1 MRAQLGGSSRQ
12 SLVAA
17 RIALD
22 AAVKGVDA
30 QTASTLSAELFFA
43 ADVLGSNISVRRALT
58 DTSRDAAAK
67 GTLIKDLLASKVGKA
82 AVGLLTDL
90 AALRWSGTK
99 DLVQVIEQLAI
110 EAEATAA
117 NISGE
122 LDRVENEMFVIS
134 NTISNSSELRKAVKS
149 DAQVA
154 KAQLVAELLKN
165 ASSSTTKL
173 VSQMVNAWRGRSI
186 ESAFADYQWA
196 LAARRNRVI
205 ALVRIAAPMS
215 QAQQDRLEAALNKQV
230 GQPVRMNI
238 EIDPAVLGG
247 VSVKFADEM
256 VDGSVSNR
264 LAGAARAL
272 AGANKGRNTW
282 QT

>member
-1 MRAQLGGSSRQ
+1 MRALLGGSSRQ
-12 SLVAA
+12 SLLTA
-17 RIALD
+17 RTALD

-30 QTASTLSAELFFA
+30 AAASALSSELFFTS
-43 ADVLGSNISVRRALT
+43 DLLGTNISIRRALT
-58 DTSRDAAAK
+58 DPARDGKAK
-67 GTLIKDLLASKVGKA
+67 ATLIKDLLGAKVGA
-82 AVGLLTDL
+82 PTLALLTEITS
-90 AALRWSGTK
+90 LRWSGAK

-110 EAEATAA
+110 EAEASAA

-122 LDRVENEMFVIS
+122 LDRVENEMFIVS
-134 NTISNSSELRKAVKS
+134 NTISNSSELRKAFKS
-149 DAQVA
+149 DARVA

-165 ASSSTTKL
+165 ASTSTTKL

-205 ALVRIAAPMS
+205 ALVRIAAPIS
-215 QAQQDRLEAALNKQV
+215 QGQQERLEAALNKQV

-238 EIDPAVLGG
+238 EIDPSVLGG

-272 AGANKGRNTW
+272 AGSK
-282 QT
+282 

>member
-1 MRAQLGGSSRQ
+1 MKAQLGGSSRQ

-17 RIALD
+17 RTALD

-30 QTASTLSAELFFA
+30 QAASTLSAELFFA

-67 GTLIKDLLASKVGKA
+67 GTLIKDLLASKVGA
-82 AVGLLTDL
+82 ATVSLLTEL
-90 AALRWSGTK
+90 SALRWSGAK

-122 LDRVENEMFVIS
+122 LDRVENEMFVVS
-134 NTISNSSELRKAVKS
+134 TTISNSSELRKALKS
-149 DAQVA
+149 DADVA
-154 KAQLVAELLKN
+154 KSQLVAELLKN

-173 VSQMVNAWRGRSI
+173 VSQMVNSWRGRSI

-205 ALVRIAAPMS
+205 ALVRIAAPIS
-215 QAQQDRLEAALNKQV
+215 QAQQDRLAAALDKQV

-272 AGANKGRNTW
+272 AGSK
-282 QT
+282 

>member
-12 SLVAA
+12 SLLAA
-17 RIALD
+17 RTALD

-30 QTASTLSAELFFA
+30 QAASTLSAELFFA

-67 GTLIKDLLASKVGKA
+67 GTLIKDLLASKVGTA
-82 AVGLLTDL
+82 AVGLLTEL
-90 AALRWSGTK
+90 SALRWSGAK

-122 LDRVENEMFVIS
+122 LDRVENEMFVVS
-134 NTISNSSELRKAVKS
+134 NTISNSSELRKAFKS
-149 DAQVA
+149 DAQTA
-154 KAQLVAELLKN
+154 KAQLAADLLKN

-173 VSQMVNAWRGRSI
+173 VSQMVNSWRGRSI

-205 ALVRIAAPMS
+205 ALVRIAAPIS
-215 QAQQDRLEAALNKQV
+215 QAQQDRLAEALNKQV

-238 EIDPAVLGG
+238 EVDPAVLGG
-247 VSVKFADEM
+247 VSVKFADEI

-272 AGANKGRNTW
+272 AGSK
-282 QT
+282 

>member
-17 RIALD
+17 RTALD

-30 QTASTLSAELFFA
+30 QTASTLSAELFFV

-67 GTLIKDLLASKVGKA
+67 GALIKDLLASKVGKA
-82 AVGLLTDL
+82 TVGLLTEL
-90 AALRWSGTK
+90 SALRWSGAK

-134 NTISNSSELRKAVKS
+134 STVSNSSELRKAFKS
-149 DAQVA
+149 DAHVA

-173 VSQMVNAWRGRSI
+173 VSQLVNAWRGRSI
-186 ESAFADYQWA
+186 ESAFADFQWA

-238 EIDPAVLGG
+238 EIDPTVLGG

-272 AGANKGRNTW
+272 AGSK
-282 QT
+282 

>member
-17 RIALD
+17 SVALD

-30 QTASTLSAELFFA
+30 QAASQLSAELFFA

-67 GTLIKDLLASKVGKA
+67 GALIKDLLASKVGTA
-82 AVGLLTDL
+82 AVGLLTEL
-90 AALRWSGTK
+90 SALRWSGAK

-117 NISGE
+117 NISGD

-134 NTISNSSELRKAVKS
+134 NTISNSSELRKAFKS
-149 DAQVA
+149 DADVA
-154 KAQLVAELLKN
+154 KAQLAADLLKN

-173 VSQMVNAWRGRSI
+173 VSQMVNSWRGRSI

-205 ALVRIAAPMS
+205 ALVRIAAPIS
-215 QAQQDRLEAALNKQV
+215 QAQQDRLAAALNKQV

-272 AGANKGRNTW
+272 AGSK
-282 QT
+282 

>member
-12 SLVAA
+12 SLLAA
-17 RIALD
+17 RTALD

-30 QTASTLSAELFFA
+30 KTASTLSAELFFV

-67 GTLIKDLLASKVGKA
+67 GVFIKDLLASKVGTA
-82 AVGLLTDL
+82 AVGLLTEL
-90 AALRWSGTK
+90 SALRWSGAK

-117 NISGE
+117 NISDE
-122 LDRVENEMFVIS
+122 LDRVENEMFVVSSAIA
-134 NTISNSSELRKAVKS
+134 NSSELRKAFKS
-149 DAQVA
+149 DAINA
-154 KAQLVAELLKN
+154 KTQLVADLLKD
-165 ASSSTTKL
+165 ASSSTVKL
-173 VSQMVNAWRGRSI
+173 VSQMVNSWRGRSI

-205 ALVRIAAPMS
+205 ALVRVATPLS
-215 QAQQDRLEAALNKQV
+215 QAQQDRLAAALKTQV

-238 EIDPAVLGG
+238 EVDPSVLGG
-247 VSVKFADEM
+247 VSVKFADEI

-272 AGANKGRNTW
+272 AGSK
-282 QT
+282 

>member
-30 QTASTLSAELFFA
+30 KVASTMSAELFFA

-67 GTLIKDLLASKVGKA
+67 GALIKDLLASKVGA
-82 AVGLLTDL
+82 ATVALLTEL
-90 AALRWSGTK
+90 SALRWSGAK

-122 LDRVENEMFVIS
+122 LDRVENEMFVVS
-134 NTISNSSELRKAVKS
+134 TTISNSSELRKAFKS
-149 DAQVA
+149 DAEVA
-154 KAQLVAELLKN
+154 KSQLVAELLKN
-165 ASSSTTKL
+165 ASSSTIKL
-173 VSQMVNAWRGRSI
+173 VSQLVNSWRGRSI

-215 QAQQDRLEAALNKQV
+215 QAQQDRLSAALDKQV

-238 EIDPAVLGG
+238 EIDPTVLGG

-272 AGANKGRNTW
+272 AGSK
-282 QT
+282 

>member
-1 MRAQLGGSSRQ
+1 MRAHLGGSSRQ

-17 RIALD
+17 RTALD

-30 QTASTLSAELFFA
+30 QAASALSTDLFFI

-58 DTSRDAAAK
+58 DPSRDSGAK
-67 GTLIKDLLASKVGKA
+67 GAFVKDLLASKVGA
-82 AVGLLTDL
+82 GALGLLT
-90 AALRWSGTK
+90 AISALRWSGAK

-110 EAEATAA
+110 EAEASAA

-122 LDRVENEMFVIS
+122 LDRVEDEIF
-134 NTISNSSELRKAVKS
+134 TAATAFAGSSELRKAVTS
-149 DAQVA
+149 DATNA
-154 KAQLVAELLKN
+154 KAALVAEVLKN
-165 ASSSTTKL
+165 ASSSTVNL

-186 ESAFADYQWA
+186 EAAFADYQWA

-205 ALVRIAAPMS
+205 ALVRVATPLS
-215 QAQQDRLEAALNKQV
+215 QAQIDRLTTSLTSKV
-230 GQPVRMNI
+230 GQPVRINI
-238 EIDPAVLGG
+238 EIDPTVLGG
-247 VSVKFADEM
+247 VSVKFADEI

-272 AGANKGRNTW
+272 AGSK
-282 QT
+282 

>member
-17 RIALD
+17 RTALD

-30 QTASTLSAELFFA
+30 QTASTLSAELFFV

-67 GTLIKDLLASKVGKA
+67 AVFIKDLLASKVGKA
-82 AVGLLTDL
+82 TVGLLTDL
-90 AALRWSGTK
+90 SALRWSGAK

-134 NTISNSSELRKAVKS
+134 TTISNSSELRKAFKS
-149 DAQVA
+149 DAHVA
-154 KAQLVAELLKN
+154 KAQLAAELLKN

-186 ESAFADYQWA
+186 ESAFADFQWA

-205 ALVRIAAPMS
+205 ALVRIAAPIS
-215 QAQQDRLEAALNKQV
+215 QAQHNRLESALNKQV

-238 EIDPAVLGG
+238 EIDPTVLGG

-272 AGANKGRNTW
+272 AGSK
-282 QT
+282 

>member
-17 RIALD
+17 RTALD

-30 QTASTLSAELFFA
+30 QTASTLSAELFFV

-67 GTLIKDLLASKVGKA
+67 GALIKDLLASKVGKA
-82 AVGLLTDL
+82 TVGLLTDL
-90 AALRWSGTK
+90 SALRWSGAK

-134 NTISNSSELRKAVKS
+134 STVSNSSELRKAFKS
-149 DAQVA
+149 DAQIA

-272 AGANKGRNTW
+272 AGSK
-282 QT
+282 

>member
-12 SLVAA
+12 SLLAA
-17 RIALD
+17 RTALD

-30 QTASTLSAELFFA
+30 QAASTLSAELFFA

-67 GTLIKDLLASKVGKA
+67 GTLIKDLLASKVGA
-82 AVGLLTDL
+82 ASVALLTDL
-90 AALRWSGTK
+90 SALRWSGAK

-122 LDRVENEMFVIS
+122 LDRVENEMFVVS
-134 NTISNSSELRKAVKS
+134 TTISNSSELRKAFKS
-149 DAQVA
+149 DADVA
-154 KAQLVAELLKN
+154 KSQLVAELLKN

-173 VSQMVNAWRGRSI
+173 VSQMVNSWRGRSI
-186 ESAFADYQWA
+186 ETAFADYQWA

-205 ALVRIAAPMS
+205 ALVRIAAPIS
-215 QAQQDRLEAALNKQV
+215 QAQQDRLAAALDKQV

-238 EIDPAVLGG
+238 EIDPSVLGG

-272 AGANKGRNTW
+272 AGSK
-282 QT
+282 

>member
-17 RIALD
+17 RTALD

-30 QTASTLSAELFFA
+30 QTASTLSAELFFV

-67 GTLIKDLLASKVGKA
+67 GALIKDLLASKVGKA
-82 AVGLLTDL
+82 TVGLLTDL
-90 AALRWSGTK
+90 SALRWSGAK

-122 LDRVENEMFVIS
+122 LDRVENEMVVIS

-272 AGANKGRNTW
+272 AGSK
-282 QT
+282 